1 MEKIDTRVKAF
12 LDRHGHANDSSK
24 FLGMKFLVFT
34 ALPVNALRAM
44 GVTEKFIRDHKQLVQ
59 NVTQK
64 WLGPHVQMQQDEQV
78 EQVQQQQRGER
89 KARPWMQEHNRATAR
104 STSPDFA
111 YRTPAV
117 PADTVCATYQQ
128 KLGDNCCGHSVGAN
142 HVWDQSPEASCAEPS
157 QSKQQLSSECRRDM
171 RLRSD
176 VTKDMNQ
183 PRSAVRKGM
192 GQMRSDADRWGLE

>member
-12 LDRHGHANDSSK
+12 LDRHGHTDDTSK

-44 GVTEKFIRDHKQLVQ
+44 GVTERFICDHTQLVQ
-59 NVTQK
+59 NLTQM
-64 WLGPHVQMQQDEQV
+64 WLGPHVRRLQDEQV
-78 EQVQQQQRGER
+78 EQVQQQQQGER
-89 KARPWMQEHNRATAR
+89 KNRPWTQEHNPVTAR

-117 PADTVCATYQQ
+117 PADTVYATNQQ
-128 KLGDNCCGHSVGAN
+128 ELGDNCCGNSVRAN
-142 HVWDQSPEASCAEPS
+142 HVRDQSPEARCAKPS
-157 QSKQQLSSECRRDM
+157 QSKQQLSSESRSDI

-176 VTKDMNQ
+176 VTKGMNQ
-183 PRSAVRKGM
+183 PRSDVRKDN
-192 GQMRSDADRWGLE
+192 GQMRSAAERWGLE